1 MRNSPR
7 LDRTRSQRASHH
19 RPRHPGVHDIL
30 TGAERPGSGVLARK
44 LFVGLTIELM
54 GESQ

>member
-7 LDRTRSQRASHH
+7 LDRSRGQRASHH

-30 TGAERPGSGVLARK
+30 TGEERPGSGVLARK
-44 LFVGLTIELM
+44 LSVGLAIELM

>member
-1 MRNSPR
+1 VRNSPR